1 MPIESYISL
10 LVLAVAA
17 ACSFLIIKNAR
28 SDSCATNK
36 NFSEY
41 LRKKYSIKGYATFT
55 LKIFLLC
62 VCLAALQCS
71 MSILAPQS

>member
-1 MPIESYISL
+1 MPIESYVSL
-10 LVLAVAA
+10 LVLAIAV
-17 ACSFLIIKNAR
+17 ACSFLIIKNAK
-28 SDSCATNK
+28 SHSGAANW

-41 LRKKYSIKGYATFT
+41 LRKKYSIKGYAAFT

-71 MSILAPQS
+71 MSVLAP